1 MKTDL
6 AQANAL
12 ARVFGASNLQTN
24 WQTATME
31 LASVT
36 SAASYPN
43 LAPGASDDSRYQFAI
58 DAVLLGVN
66 FSITWI
72 TANATEQACV
82 AVAPRS
88 SRLRIVGSPNAFYQ
102 SSLFCYAGV
111 TANQLI
117 QRNPGFLFPP
127 PLVRYVQAGT
137 VVQLFGSA
145 QTAIKWRNL
154 ATLYFVTVPDYLR
167 MMESAVI

>member
-1 MKTDL
+1 M
-6 AQANAL
+6 
-12 ARVFGASNLQTN
+12 FGASSLQTN

-36 SAASYPN
+36 SAATYPI
-43 LAPGASDDSRYQFAI
+43 LAPGTSPDSRYEFQI

-66 FSITWI
+66 FSITWVA
-72 TANATEQACV
+72 ANATESACV
-82 AVAPRS
+82 AVAPKA
-88 SRLRIVGSPNAFYQ
+88 SRLRIVGSPTAFYQ
-102 SSLFCYAGV
+102 SSLFCFAGV

-137 VVQLFGSA
+137 IVQLFGSA

-154 ATLYFVTVPDYLR
+154 ATLYYVTVPDYLR
-167 MMESAVI
+167 MMDSAVI